1 MRYAPRRAA
10 CRRAILAV
18 ALCLGTAVASVAA
31 VTARVPRASAE
42 NNGVGQTPAMGWSSW
57 SLIRRA
63 PTAAKIE
70 AQAAALKS
78 SGLAAVGYNYVNV
91 DDFWYVCPGSQG
103 PAVDGNGRWVND
115 TSKFPNSG
123 SINGI
128 QVVANYAHS
137 LGLLFGIYVTP
148 GISMQAVTQ
157 NTPILGTTYH
167 AADIAN
173 TSLSE
178 KNYNCHGM
186 VGIDYSKPGAQAFIN
201 SWANEFASW
210 GVDYVKIDGVGTSDV
225 PDIQA
230 WSQAL
235 QQTGR
240 PIHLELSNNL
250 SVSAATTWQQY

>member
-1 MRYAPRRAA
+1 MGNTGADTGSAQGLAAWRRSCAT
-10 CRRAILAV
+10 RH
-18 ALCLGTAVASVAA
+18 
-31 VTARVPRASAE
+31 
-42 NNGVGQTPAMGWSSW
+42 VGQPAA
-57 SLIRRA
+57 A
-63 PTAAKIE
+63 PS
-70 AQAAALKS
+70 ALKS

-250 SVSAATTWQQY
+250 SISAATTWQQY